1 MTRPIRVAVE
11 KINAPHAEMS
21 TAGVIIAVSTANAL
35 AGASSRVSQSTASFY
50 SRRRRDVP
58 NGQGLKFKARG
69 AFRRQCK
76 TAKATSSKPELR
88 MPINPVG
95 FELGAEGAPGFE
107 LGLLAVG
114 KLGAEG
120 AKRAR
125 VRER

>member
-1 MTRPIRVAVE
+1 MR
-11 KINAPHAEMS
+11 

-69 AFRRQCK
+69 AFRRPVPNRQDLKFKTRGAFRRQCK

-95 FELGAEGAPGFE
+95 FELGAEGALGFE
-107 LGLLAVG
+107 LSP
-114 KLGAEG
+114 
-120 AKRAR
+120 
-125 VRER
+125 